1 VSAFAQVVLGCALNA
16 CWQLPLI
23 VLFCHLL
30 VRTSPARVQHWV
42 WLLATLM
49 AVVLPMGGLWGLY
62 SQGRSVALA
71 PGPVPP
77 SDVAQRIALA
87 AWALASAYAAAR
99 FARTAIA
106 SRRARRRSTPLG
118 KTRGVELRLSPP
130 ELESAGP
137 LLIGIWRPTVL
148 IPAFLNE
155 PANAGLLR
163 AALAHELA
171 HVRRNDMLAYVLS
184 KLALIP
190 LAFHP
195 AAWWLRHRLS
205 ESRELA
211 CDEQAARETSSPIDY
226 ARALLEIGR
235 RALHPAPL
243 HSLGVADG
251 GMLER
256 RIRALVESPRS
267 WKLTP
272 FRKAVLVL
280 TAGAGIGV
288 LTASARLVYWWLAE
302 IPRIEVDRLPTGY
315 GRLRA
320 PPPPP
325 PPGKP
330 RRTL

>member
-1 VSAFAQVVLGCALNA
+1 MSAFEQVVLGCVLNA

-23 VLFCHLL
+23 VLLCHLL
-30 VRTSPARVQHWV
+30 VRTSPPRVQHRV
-42 WLLATLM
+42 WLLGTGLAIL
-49 AVVLPMGGLWGLY
+49 LPMGGLWGLY
-62 SQGRSVALA
+62 SQARSVAFA
-71 PGPVPP
+71 PAAVQPP
-77 SDVAQRIALA
+77 DLAQRMALA
-87 AWALASAYAAAR
+87 AWVFASAYAAAR

-118 KTRGVELRLSPP
+118 ETRGVELRLSPP

-137 LLIGIWRPTVL
+137 LLIGIRRPTVL
-148 IPAFLNE
+148 IPVFLNE

-184 KLALIP
+184 ELALIP

-195 AAWWLRHRLS
+195 ATWWLRRRLS

-211 CDEQAARETSSPIDY
+211 CDEQAARETQSPIDY

-235 RALHPAPL
+235 RALQPAPL
-243 HSLGVADG
+243 HSLGVADS

-256 RIRALVESPRS
+256 RIRALVESPQS

-280 TAGAGIGV
+280 TAGAGIGI

-302 IPRIEVDRLPTGY
+302 IPQIEVDRLPTGH

-330 RRTL
+330 RRTV